1 MIRGGE
7 PTGSKATHTQHD
19 GAASDSERGAA
30 LSCASS
36 GAALSCASSGAALS
50 CASSGAALSCA
61 SSGAALSCAS
71 PQRCEVW
78 GVLNVTPDSFSDGGQ
93 FLAIAAALRHAR
105 AMLSAGADVIDVG
118 GESTRP
124 RGATYGGGFVA
135 VTLDEELRRVLP
147 VVERLVADGARVS
160 IDTTKAEVARR
171 ALVLGAQ
178 IVNDVSCGR
187 DAALLRVTADAGAE
201 LVLMH
206 SRGMGEVTA
215 ATAAYD
221 DVVAEVC
228 AELLAAVERA
238 VAAGVAGAKIW
249 IDPGLGFAKTPAQS
263 LVLLARAQE
272 LVATGQRVLIG
283 ASRKAFLAEAAPDHD
298 GALPPATERLAAT
311 LIAGVH
317 AARCG
322 AHALRVHDV
331 REMRQALL
339 LADALRSGAGAGA
352 RGGTPIVAQARAEG
366 LR

>member
-7 PTGSKATHTQHD
+7 PRGSKATHTQHD

-36 GAALSCASSGAALS
+36 GAALSCAS
-50 CASSGAALSCA
+50 
-61 SSGAALSCAS
+61 
-71 PQRCEVW
+71 PQRCELW

-93 FLAIAAALRHAR
+93 FLAIDAALRHAR
-105 AMLSAGADVIDVG
+105 AMLAAGADVIDVG

-124 RGATYGGGFVA
+124 RGVTYGAGFVA

-147 VVERLVADGARVS
+147 VIERLAAEGARVS

-187 DAALLRVTADAGAE
+187 DAALLRVAADAGAE

-206 SRGMGEVTA
+206 SRGTGEVTA
-215 ATAAYD
+215 TTATYD
-221 DVVAEVC
+221 DVVADVR
-228 AELLAAVERA
+228 AELIAAVERA
-238 VAAGVAGAKIW
+238 VAAGVERAQIW

-263 LVLLARAQE
+263 LVLLGCTDA

-283 ASRKAFLAEAAPDHD
+283 ASRKAFLAEIAPDHD

-317 AARCG
+317 AARAG
-322 AHALRVHDV
+322 AHAVRVHDV

-339 LADALRSGAGAGA
+339 LADALRSDARAGA
-352 RGGTPIVAQARAEG
+352 RGGAPMIAQARAEG